1 MSTSSSQLRR
11 ERRKRQ
17 QKRQQLSTARS
28 KAATL
33 PSNILRLIFAY
44 LHQKHPR
51 GSVNA
56 IMLDNLKRLKELAS
70 VNRQWRSVAKG
81 QFYRVAFLAVRELK
95 HDVDSIGIMR
105 MSSNIRLIRDVGE
118 IDRVRELQI
127 NMRCGS
133 QLLNDLGCILLEE
146 GLCGSSWPGIERLQF
161 NILDHPNNSAN
172 ASEAMCEPETLSAFN
187 MFLSRA
193 LPSLREIYYTGFSD
207 NPQNTFNPIAPLIE
221 ERLYGPAPIRVLRL
235 SSDCKLK
242 LKGRVGDP
250 DAPIVLE
257 RLSINYEKTFFI
269 TLLPIVQANT
279 LVELKLGPS
288 FCNFI
293 WDSFVVDGA
302 PGSPEGRLV
311 FSRLESLSLCFRLG
325 MGLDIPPSLLRM
337 HDSDSYFQSARL
349 GTPYFSVLTSLS
361 INYFPYNLTQFL
373 SLFASSPISKLSIT
387 GKKSRI
393 PDDLDLS
400 QFSRLRSF
408 LLLSYDHMELSER
421 DQPGNSRTTISSVF
435 TTCGSALRHLKLGI
449 PTIGSIERQLTT
461 PVFADSLVTLA
472 LGGNISV
479 RDVELL
485 LPMLSNLQKLH
496 ISALAFPPVSSPSV
510 LVQRYHRLNT
520 PQQLPP
526 LNTSV
531 RVLQAEHS
539 KCLGPLPTWPNP
551 YNVKPSKDNEES
563 QYRGLLL
570 KLACRLPSLYMLEVK
585 EGSFGAVEKS
595 IQALVKSDIAPD
607 CIGHLQR
614 LLLRVIGESIE
625 FFS

>member
-161 NILDHPNNSAN
+161 NMLDHSNYSAN
-172 ASEAMCEPETLSAFN
+172 ASEAMCEPETVSAFN

-207 NPQNTFNPIAPLIE
+207 NPQNTFNLIAPLIE

-269 TLLPIVQANT
+269 MLLPIVQANT

-288 FCNFI
+288 FCNYI

-349 GTPYFSVLTSLS
+349 GTPYFPVLTNLT
-361 INYFPYNLTQFL
+361 INYFPYDLTPFL
-373 SLFASSPISKLSIT
+373 SLFASSPISELSIT
-387 GKKSRI
+387 GKKSRV

-400 QFSRLRSF
+400 QFSRLRS
-408 LLLSYDHMELSER
+408 LLLEFPHDAIERLYDLWLRSSALKVR
-421 DQPGNSRTTISSVF
+421 DTYDWLNRATTHHSSV
-435 TTCGSALRHLKLGI
+435 
-449 PTIGSIERQLTT
+449 
-461 PVFADSLVTLA
+461 ADSLATLA

-479 RDVELL
+479 REVELL
-485 LPMLSNLQKLH
+485 LPMFPCLQRLWV
-496 ISALAFPPVSSPSV
+496 SAAVCPPVSSPAM
-510 LVQRYHRLNT
+510 LVQRYRRLNT

-526 LNTSV
+526 LNTSL

-570 KLACRLPSLYMLEVK
+570 KLASRLPSLYMLEVS

-607 CIGHLQR
+607 CISHLQR
-614 LLLRVIGESIE
+614 LQLGIKVELFRT
-625 FFS
+625 FT

>member
-1 MSTSSSQLRR
+1 
-11 ERRKRQ
+11 
-17 QKRQQLSTARS
+17 
-28 KAATL
+28 
-33 PSNILRLIFAY
+33 
-44 LHQKHPR
+44 
-51 GSVNA
+51 
-56 IMLDNLKRLKELAS
+56 
-70 VNRQWRSVAKG
+70 
-81 QFYRVAFLAVRELK
+81 
-95 HDVDSIGIMR
+95 MR

-161 NILDHPNNSAN
+161 NMLDHSNYSAN
-172 ASEAMCEPETLSAFN
+172 ASEAMCEPETVSAFN

-288 FCNFI
+288 FCNYI

-349 GTPYFSVLTSLS
+349 GTPYFPVLTNLT
-361 INYFPYNLTQFL
+361 INYFPYDLTPFL
-373 SLFASSPISKLSIT
+373 SLFASSPISELSIT

-400 QFSRLRSF
+400 QFSRLRSLF
-408 LLLSYDHMELSER
+408 L
-421 DQPGNSRTTISSVF
+421 
-435 TTCGSALRHLKLGI
+435 A
-449 PTIGSIERQLTT
+449 
-461 PVFADSLVTLA
+461 TLA

-479 RDVELL
+479 REVELL
-485 LPMLSNLQKLH
+485 LPMFPCLQRLWV
-496 ISALAFPPVSSPSV
+496 SAAVCPPVSSPAM
-510 LVQRYHRLNT
+510 LVQRYRRLNT

-526 LNTSV
+526 LNTSL

-570 KLACRLPSLYMLEVK
+570 KLASRLPSLYMLEVS

-607 CIGHLQR
+607 CISHLQR
-614 LLLRVIGESIE
+614 LQLGIKVELFRT
-625 FFS
+625 FT

>member
-1 MSTSSSQLRR
+1 M
-11 ERRKRQ
+11 
-17 QKRQQLSTARS
+17 A
-28 KAATL
+28 
-33 PSNILRLIFAY
+33 
-44 LHQKHPR
+44 
-51 GSVNA
+51 
-56 IMLDNLKRLKELAS
+56 
-70 VNRQWRSVAKG
+70 
-81 QFYRVAFLAVRELK
+81 
-95 HDVDSIGIMR
+95 
-105 MSSNIRLIRDVGE
+105 SNIRLIRDVGE
-118 IDRVRELQI
+118 IGRVRELHI
-127 NMRCGS
+127 NIRCGLQS
-133 QLLNDLGCILLEE
+133 LNDLGCILLEE

-408 LLLSYDHMELSER
+408 
-421 DQPGNSRTTISSVF
+421 F
-435 TTCGSALRHLKLGI
+435 
-449 PTIGSIERQLTT
+449 
-461 PVFADSLVTLA
+461 
-472 LGGNISV
+472 
-479 RDVELL
+479 
-485 LPMLSNLQKLH
+485 
-496 ISALAFPPVSSPSV
+496 ALAFPPVSSPSV

-607 CIGHLQR
+607 CIGHLQQCIIMT
-614 LLLRVIGESIE
+614 LLK
-625 FFS
+625 